1 MEDFIKLIHNDKSI
15 IETRLNKVY
24 ADNNEFEKMCAYSF
38 SVGGKRIRAILLLEF
53 VEIFQI

>member
-24 ADNNEFEKMCAYSF
+24 ADNNEFEKIFGWKNSF
-38 SVGGKRIRAILLLEF
+38 NF
-53 VEIFQI
+53 

>member
-24 ADNNEFEKMCAYSF
+24 AYNNEFEK
-38 SVGGKRIRAILLLEF
+38 K
-53 VEIFQI
+53 IFICNNNIKNII